1 MPGREGERPTMTV
14 PAAQGSQ
21 ARESA
26 TVVGR
31 GSGDVG
37 DDQAFWRSKTAIGTA
52 VYLVAVVAVLFG
64 GSQFTLYEGTLIATY
79 GIVTVAQDWIFG
91 RAGLVSLGP
100 AAIMAVGAFTTAR
113 LSTEGWG
120 VFPVP
125 LLISF
130 VFGGVIGLLIGIPGL
145 RFRGL
150 YLMLTTLALQFI
162 ISFAAEQY
170 QGVNREAGFTVI
182 PPSWGSLQLAN
193 PQPLFLISVI
203 LLGLVLLGLSGIHGG
218 APGRAWNA
226 IRQNEAAASV
236 LGINLVR
243 WKLAAFIGS
252 SAVIAAAG
260 SVYAYQIGQVQYTT
274 FSLDLSLT
282 LVVMVFI
289 GGVGT
294 LIGPIIGAVGVVLLP
309 QGIQEISNLFS
320 GMPSVSGW
328 LQLNEG
334 IVADGI
340 YGLLLLLL
348 LIFERGGLVAVGQRL
363 GRGAVAAGR
372 LAVRASAPRI
382 RRTDAPNP

>member
-1 MPGREGERPTMTV
+1 MTRWGRVPERTVSTV
-14 PAAQGSQ
+14 PAETDIVAP
-21 ARESA
+21 ARPA
-26 TVVGR
+26 VR
-31 GSGDVG
+31 DLGDH
-37 DDQAFWRSKTAIGTA
+37 QPPWRSKTAVGTV

-79 GIVTVAQDWIFG
+79 GIVTVAQEWIFG

-125 LLISF
+125 LLVSF

-162 ISFAAEQY
+162 ISFAAEEY

-182 PPSWGSLQLAN
+182 PPHWGSLQLDN
-193 PQPLFLISVI
+193 PGPLFIISAI
-203 LLGLVLLGLSGIHGG
+203 LLGLLLLGLSGIHGG
-218 APGRAWNA
+218 VPGRAWSA
-226 IRQNEAAASV
+226 LRQNEAAASV

-252 SAVIAAAG
+252 SAVTAVAG
-260 SVYAYQIGQVQYTT
+260 ALYAYQIGQVQYTT

-294 LIGPIIGAVGVVLLP
+294 LIGPLIGAAGVVLLP
-309 QGIQEISNLFS
+309 QALQDISNWFS
-320 GMPSVSGW
+320 GIPSVSGW

-334 IVADGI
+334 IVADGV
-340 YGLLLLLL
+340 YGLLLLLI
-348 LIFERGGLVAVGQRL
+348 LIFERGGIVAIGRRA
-363 GRGAVAAGR
+363 GRGAAAAVSR
-372 LAVRASAPRI
+372 LSARAPGPAGKEEGQ
-382 RRTDAPNP
+382 